1 MARSQFG
8 LVATVLAAVLAFVGR
23 VPVLAAEGP
32 QNEVLK
38 KHGLKIV
45 GSLSVLET
53 ESDVKNK
60 MNEVRRLSKQLN
72 YSIMQQQGTMSAED
86 YQQTIKN
93 LGAQIDQMRAQI
105 NLANQ
110 QMASLP
116 RFRGR
121 LSTTM
126 AQEQYYE
133 LLNYR
138 NQLQLEVNQEAA
150 WLNQLRSQKFDPKS
164 KEKIDAEVR
173 DRREAYH
180 QALLDLRK
188 LVDSTTEKYGE
199 LAEDQ
204 DVKKAIAA
212 AGKAMRN
219 KLDLGPSHEFLNN
232 VKLLEKLE
240 KAASSPDTDGSSAKH
255 SRRSRTGTKSKHSS
269 KPATATKA
277 AAPTGDSDQSSSR

>member
-8 LVATVLAAVLAFVGR
+8 LVTTVLATVLALMGR
-23 VPVLAAEGP
+23 VPVLATDGP

-38 KHGLKIV
+38 QHGLKIV

-53 ESDVKNK
+53 ESEVKNK
-60 MNEVRRLSKQLN
+60 MNELRRLSKDLN
-72 YSIMQQQGTMSAED
+72 HSIMQQQGTMSAED

-93 LGAQIDQMRAQI
+93 LSAQIDQMRAQI
-105 NLANQ
+105 NLAAQ

-126 AQEQYYE
+126 AQDQYNE
-133 LLNYR
+133 LFSYR
-138 NQLQLEVNQEAA
+138 NQLQLEVNQETA

-173 DRREAYH
+173 DRRDAYH

-188 LVDSTTEKYGE
+188 VADSTIEKYGE

-204 DVKKAIAA
+204 DVKKAIVA
-212 AGKAMRN
+212 AGKAARN
-219 KLDLGPSHEFLNN
+219 KLELGPSHEFLNN

-240 KAASSPDTDGSSAKH
+240 KAASSPDTDGPPAKH
-255 SRRSRTGTKSKHSS
+255 ARRSRAGTKSKHSL